1 MIGKVTLE
9 DKLNLMHHEYVEIPM
24 TYYGERMP
32 DLISL
37 QVEIALKIFSEL
49 NNFMELEEIPIDKN
63 TYFEFLENKEKNQGE
78 Y

>member
-1 MIGKVTLE
+1 
-9 DKLNLMHHEYVEIPM
+9 M

-32 DLISL
+32 DLIAL
-37 QVEIALKIFSEL
+37 QVETARKIFSEL
-49 NNFMELEEIPIDKN
+49 NNFIELEEIPIDKN